1 MQRKNKPKLID
12 KLWKLSGYEEVQG
25 RPQRNI
31 ILELFEVVC
40 EEIETLKDELE
51 RQKEKTADK
60 QTS

>member
-1 MQRKNKPKLID
+1 VQRKNKPKLID